1 MGRKARFSLEEK
13 LKCVRRCIEGKD
25 SINHTATMIGI
36 NHSSLVKW
44 IHNYQSL
51 GIDGLSTTSKNS
63 SYSAALKEMAVKD
76 YLTGVGSQ
84 SDICKKYGIR
94 SSTQLQNW
102 ILKYNSHEKLKASG
116 TGGMLIMTNGR
127 KTTYDERVEI
137 VKYCIEH
144 QNNYTET
151 AQKYQVS
158 YQQVY
163 TWTSKY
169 ENDGVEA
176 LQDRRGK
183 KKDEN
188 GMSELEK
195 LKAQNKLLEAEN
207 RRKQMEIDFLKK
219 LDEIERRRY

>member
-1 MGRKARFSLEEK
+1 MGRKSKFSVDEK
-13 LKCVRRCIEGKD
+13 FEYVHRYLEGKD
-25 SINHTATMIGI
+25 SINHTA
-36 NHSSLVKW
+36 SLVGIDPSTLRQW
-44 IHNYQSL
+44 IRNYQSL
-51 GIDGLSTTSKNS
+51 GIDGLSTISKNS
-63 SYSAALKEMAVKD
+63 HQSTELKEMAVKD
-76 YLTGVGSQ
+76 YLAGIGSQ
-84 SDICKKYGIR
+84 SDICVKYGIR
-94 SSTQLQNW
+94 SKRMLQEW
-102 ILKYNSHEKLKASG
+102 ILKYNSHEELKASG
-116 TGGMLIMTNGR
+116 TGGVPIMTNGR

-144 QNNYTET
+144 QNNYAET

-163 TWTSKY
+163 SWTSKY

-183 KKDEN
+183 RKNESE
-188 GMSELEK
+188 MSELEK
-195 LKAQNKLLEAEN
+195 LKAKNKLLEAEN

>member
-1 MGRKARFSLEEK
+1 MGRKSKYSAEEK
-13 LKCVRRCIEGKD
+13 LKYVLMCIEGKD
-25 SINHTATMIGI
+25 SIKHTAALIGI
-36 NHSSLVKW
+36 HHESLRQW

-51 GIDGLSTTSKNS
+51 GIDGLSNTSKHS
-63 SYSAALKEMAVKD
+63 IHYTELKEMAVKD
-76 YLTGVGSQ
+76 YLASVGSR
-84 SDICKKYGIR
+84 SDICRKYGLR
-94 SSTQLQNW
+94 SKGMLHRW
-102 ILKYNSHEKLKASG
+102 VMKYNSHEELKASG
-116 TGGMLIMTNGR
+116 TGGMPIMTNGR

-137 VKYCIEH
+137 VRYCIEH
-144 QNNYTET
+144 QNNYAET
-151 AQKYQVS
+151 AQKHKVS

-169 ENDGVEA
+169 ENNGVEA

-188 GMSELEK
+188 KMSELEK

-207 RRKQMEIDFLKK
+207 RKKQMEIDFLKK

>member
-1 MGRKARFSLEEK
+1 MGRKGKFSAEEK
-13 LKCVRRCIEGKD
+13 LKYVLGCLEGKD
-25 SINHTATMIGI
+25 SVCHTATLIRI
-36 NHSSLVKW
+36 VPSSLRQW

-51 GIDGLSTTSKNS
+51 GIDGLMATSKNS
-63 SYSAALKEMAVKD
+63 AYSAALKEMAVKD
-76 YLTGVGSQ
+76 YLDGGGSHME
-84 SDICKKYGIR
+84 ICKRHGIK
-94 SSTQLQNW
+94 STRQLRNW
-102 ILKYNSHEKLKASG
+102 ILKYNSHEELKASG
-116 TGGMLIMTNGR
+116 TGGTPSMTNGR

-144 QNNYTET
+144 QNNYAET

-169 ENDGVEA
+169 ESDGVEA

-183 KKDEN
+183 RKDEN
-188 GMSELEK
+188 EMSELEK

-219 LDEIERRRY
+219 LEEIERRRY

>member
-1 MGRKARFSLEEK
+1 MKRRGKFSAEEK
-13 LKCVRRCIEGKD
+13 LKYVLRCIEGKD

-36 NHSSLVKW
+36 NSESLRQW

-51 GIDGLSTTSKNS
+51 GINGLSTTSKNS
-63 SYSAALKEMAVKD
+63 SYSTSLKEMAVKD
-76 YLTGVGSQ
+76 YLNGVGSQ

-94 SSTQLQNW
+94 STKPLRDW
-102 ILKYNSHEKLKASG
+102 VMKYNSHEGLKASG

-144 QNNYTET
+144 QNNYAET
-151 AQKYQVS
+151 AQKYKVS

-169 ENDGVEA
+169 ENDGVEV

-183 KKDEN
+183 RKDEN
-188 GMSELEK
+188 EMSQLEK
-195 LKAQNKLLEAEN
+195 LKAQNRLLEAEN

-219 LDEIERRRY
+219 LNEIEGMRY

>member
-1 MGRKARFSLEEK
+1 MGRKSKLSSEQK
-13 LKCVRRCIEGKD
+13 LKYVLRCIEGKD
-25 SINHTATMIGI
+25 SINHTASLAGIGLSTLRRWI
-36 NHSSLVKW
+36 N
-44 IHNYQSL
+44 NYQSL
-51 GIDGLSTTSKNS
+51 GADGLITTSKNS
-63 SYSAALKEMAVKD
+63 SYSTTFKEMAVKD
-76 YLTGVGSQ
+76 YLDGIGSQ
-84 SDICKKYGIR
+84 TEICKKYGIR
-94 SSTQLQNW
+94 SDWQLRNW
-102 ILKYNSHEKLKASG
+102 ILKYNSHENLKASG
-116 TGGMLIMTNGR
+116 TGGIPIMTNGS

-144 QNNYTET
+144 QNNYAET

-169 ENDGVEA
+169 ESDGVEA

-183 KKDEN
+183 RKDEN
-188 GMSELEK
+188 EMSELEK

>member
-1 MGRKARFSLEEK
+1 MRKGKVS
-13 LKCVRRCIEGKD
+13 IEQKISAVNRYLSGID
-25 SINHTATMIGI
+25 SMNHIA
-36 NHSSLVKW
+36 LVLGVDFNTIKQW
-44 IHNYQSL
+44 VFNFQSL
-51 GIDGLSTTSKNS
+51 GEQGLKPSTSNSK
-63 SYSAALKEMAVKD
+63 YSVTLKESAVKE
-76 YLTGVGSQ
+76 YQ
-84 SDICKKYGIR
+84 SGNGTLMEICKKYRIK
-94 SSTQLQNW
+94 STRQLRNW

-116 TGGMLIMTNGR
+116 TGGRPIMTNGR
-127 KTTYDERVEI
+127 KTTYDERIEI

-144 QNNYTET
+144 QNDYVET

-163 TWTSKY
+163 SWTSKY
-169 ENDGVEA
+169 ESHGIEA

-183 KKDEN
+183 RKHEN
-188 GMSELEK
+188 ELSELEK

>member
-1 MGRKARFSLEEK
+1 MKRRGKLSAEEK
-13 LKCVRRCIEGKD
+13 LKYVLRCLEGKD
-25 SINHTATMIGI
+25 SINHTAVMIGI
-36 NHSSLVKW
+36 NEASLRKW
-44 IHNYQSL
+44 ISNYQSL
-51 GIDGLSTTSKNS
+51 GFDGLNTTSKNS

-76 YLTGVGSQ
+76 YLAGAGSQ
-84 SDICKKYGIR
+84 SYICRNYGIR
-94 SSTQLQNW
+94 SITQLQNW
-102 ILKYNSHEKLKASG
+102 ILKYNSHEELKASG
-116 TGGMLIMTNGR
+116 TGGKPIMTNGR

-144 QNNYTET
+144 QNNYAET

-163 TWTSKY
+163 TWTSNY
-169 ENDGVEA
+169 ENNGVEA

-188 GMSELEK
+188 EMSELEK